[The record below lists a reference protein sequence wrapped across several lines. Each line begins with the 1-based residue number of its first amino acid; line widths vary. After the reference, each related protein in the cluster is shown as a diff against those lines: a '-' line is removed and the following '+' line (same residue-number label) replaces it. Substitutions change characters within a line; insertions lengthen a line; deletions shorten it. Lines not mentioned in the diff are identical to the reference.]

1 MAASGQNSQKKI
13 GVKHQLYYFQVMAI
27 TDKTKL
33 LNEIAAKIQA
43 LNLLLSTLK
52 EDRSRKPETL
62 AEYRKQYH
70 EMLDPKS
77 KNGN

>member
-1 MAASGQNSQKKI
+1 MA
-13 GVKHQLYYFQVMAI
+13 V

-52 EDRSRKPETL
+52 ADRSRKPDALE
-62 AEYRKQYH
+62 EYRKQYY
-70 EMLDPKS
+70 ELLNPGS
-77 KNGN
+77 KNGK